1 MVVTAN
7 LNFPF
12 SESSTLS
19 SQGVLICTSTNPYKS
34 NNNYKSFNCNAPISI
49 GLSFTN
55 YQSQPMT
62 ITVSNVLSN
71 ASINVYKN
79 GVFYYTV
86 PNTYYS
92 STPITKSFLM
102 SSSSSQTVF
111 YFNSYVFNIGF
122 QRFYPDENTNYGT
135 TDTYEFYCPI
145 TYTVSS
151 TVSPLVY
158 ISNFS
163 ISYLIDCNTTVSLSS
178 FSNFNYIGF
187 SSDTLGYAPYS
198 LIDYPP
204 SYADVWN
211 GTVENSY
218 YPTLLW
224 SLWQGF
230 IQIAVLYCTKIYMSY
245 GDLVFK
251 QQTNSLN
258 NQRDQQIQWITND
271 ASNGQ
276 LISKIYA
283 STLGSSLN
291 FFNNPSFASNFI
303 FQNGIVN
310 CNSGSKIGLLGTSI
324 KSLVCFFH
332 IFGSSTS
339 YNRTGNQMVL
349 PNIYSNVDKLVIFI
363 QPYYGGIHEFS
374 VTISNIITTISST
387 IVTYNVRRLDSTSGW
402 DLSLNLAVFVIELS

>member
-19 SQGVLICTSTNPYKS
+19 SQGVLICTSSNPYKS

-86 PNTYYS
+86 PNTSYS

-187 SSDTLGYAPYS
+187 SSDTPGYAPYS

-230 IQIAVLYCTKIYMSY
+230 IQIAVLYCTKIYISY

-283 STLGSSLN
+283 SALGSSLN

>member
-1 MVVTAN
+1 M
-7 LNFPF
+7 
-12 SESSTLS
+12 
-19 SQGVLICTSTNPYKS
+19 Y
-34 NNNYKSFNCNAPISI
+34 SI
-49 GLSFTN
+49 L
-55 YQSQPMT
+55 
-62 ITVSNVLSN
+62 LH
-71 ASINVYKN
+71 
-79 GVFYYTV
+79 
-86 PNTYYS
+86 
-92 STPITKSFLM
+92 
-102 SSSSSQTVF
+102 
-111 YFNSYVFNIGF
+111 F

-163 ISYLIDCNTTVSLSS
+163 ISYLIDVNTTTSLSS
-178 FSNFNYIGF
+178 FSNFSYTGF
-187 SSDTLGYAPYS
+187 SSDTLGYVAYS
-198 LIDYPP
+198 LIDYPA
-204 SYADVWN
+204 SYSDVWN
-211 GTVENSY
+211 GTVSNSY

-230 IQIAVLYCTKIYMSY
+230 IQIAALYCTKIYISY

-387 IVTYNVRRLDSTSGW
+387 IVSYNVRRLDSTSGW

>member
-1 MVVTAN
+1 MT
-7 LNFPF
+7 
-12 SESSTLS
+12 
-19 SQGVLICTSTNPYKS
+19 TNPYKS
-34 NNNYKSFNCNAPISI
+34 NNNYKSFNCNTPISI

-62 ITVSNVLSN
+62 ITVSNLLSN
-71 ASINVYKN
+71 ANINVYKN
-79 GVFYYTV
+79 GVFYSTV

-92 STPITKSFLM
+92 SSPITKSFLM
-102 SSSSSQTVF
+102 SNSSLQTVF

-158 ISNFS
+158 ISNSS

-187 SSDTLGYAPYS
+187 SSDTPGYAPYS

-230 IQIAVLYCTKIYMSY
+230 IQIAVLYCTKIYISY

-291 FFNNPSFASNFI
+291 FLNIQVLHQILFFKTELL
-303 FQNGIVN
+303 IV
-310 CNSGSKIGLLGTSI
+310 L
-324 KSLVCFFH
+324 
-332 IFGSSTS
+332 
-339 YNRTGNQMVL
+339 QEQ
-349 PNIYSNVDKLVIFI
+349 KLD
-363 QPYYGGIHEFS
+363 Y
-374 VTISNIITTISST
+374 
-387 IVTYNVRRLDSTSGW
+387 
-402 DLSLNLAVFVIELS
+402 

>member
-19 SQGVLICTSTNPYKS
+19 SQGVLICTSSNPYKS

-86 PNTYYS
+86 PNTSYS

-230 IQIAVLYCTKIYMSY
+230 IQIAVLYCTKIYISY

-349 PNIYSNVDKLVIFI
+349 PNIYSNVDKLIIFI
-363 QPYYGGIHEFS
+363 QPYYGGPEEFS
-374 VTISNIITTISST
+374 VTISNIITTVSST
-387 IVTYNVRRLDSTSGW
+387 IVTYNVRRLDSTTGW
-402 DLSLNLAVFVIELS
+402 SSSLNLGVFVLELS